1 MQLTLKALA
10 TLAFGTFLVA
20 CQSEQSDT
28 KRTSFFDVS
37 GMDTTAKPTDD
48 FFQYASGNWVKNTQ
62 IPADQTGWG
71 SFYTLYEENLAKLY
85 TILEETAKGA
95 HTKGSLEQ
103 KIGDYYAS
111 GMDTVTIEKKGYEP
125 IKADLAKVD
134 ALKSKQDILHYAA
147 TLKSDPGSVWFVMYV
162 GSDEKNPG
170 YNALQ
175 FSQAGLSLPEKDYYF
190 RTDAETKKVREA
202 FKKYVTTLFTLS
214 GTDAASAQKKAEGIL
229 KLETEIAKSHRSPVE
244 LRNPEKNYN
253 KFATKDLPKLTAGI
267 DWVSFVQKMGLKTDT
282 VIIGQPD
289 YYKALDGIL
298 GAQPIE
304 VLKDKMRFGIIS
316 GAASSLSKAFREAQF
331 EFYGK
336 TLSGQ
341 QVEEARWKQIT
352 NAVDGGLGD
361 LLGQLFVKK
370 HFPPAAKTRMDEL
383 VNNLQTVYAERIKR
397 LDWMGDSTKAEA
409 IKKLNLYLKKIGY
422 PDKWKDYA
430 DVEIVRDNYYA
441 NKQSI
446 KASALK
452 RDFAKVGKAVDK
464 TEWGMS
470 APTVNAYYNPTFN
483 EIVFPAGILQFPFF
497 DNDADDAINYGAIGA
512 VIGHEMTHGFDDQGS
527 QYNYMGMLKNWWTP
541 TDADRFKRK
550 ALIVVKQYNNY
561 TVLDNVHVNGELTLG
576 ENIADIGG
584 LSIAYEAFKRTK
596 QGQSSEKIDG
606 FTPEQRFF
614 LGFAQV
620 WRIKSRDETMRMR
633 ISVDPHSPERFRVNG
648 PLSNMPEF
656 YQAFGVKPTD
666 KMYRPDSLRASIW

>member
-1 MQLTLKALA
+1 MNNSKKILSAMALGA
-10 TLAFGTFLVA
+10 FLVS
-20 CQSEQSDT
+20 CKSESDQP
-28 KRTSFFDVS
+28 KRTSFFDVA
-37 GMDTTAKPTDD
+37 GMDTTAKPNDD
-48 FFQYASGNWVKNTQ
+48 FFQYANGNWMKNTQ

-71 SFYTLYEENLAKLY
+71 SFYTLYEENLAKLH
-85 TILEETAKGA
+85 TILEETAKGS

-103 KIGDYYAS
+103 KIGDLYKS

-134 ALKSKQDILHYAA
+134 GLKSKQDVIDYAA
-147 TLKSDPGSVWFVMYV
+147 SLPSDPGSVWFSLYV

-175 FSQAGLSLPEKDYYF
+175 FAQTGLTLPEKDYYF
-190 RTDAETKKVREA
+190 RTDAETKKVRDA
-202 FKKYVTTLFTLS
+202 FKKYVATLFTLS
-214 GTDAASAQKKAEGIL
+214 GTDAATAQKKAEGVL
-229 KLETEIAKSHRSPVE
+229 QLETEIAKSHRSPVE

-253 KFATKDLPKLTAGI
+253 KFATKDLAKLTPGI
-267 DWVSFVQKMGLKTDT
+267 DWVKLVQKMGVKTDT

-289 YYKALDGIL
+289 YYRGLDQL
-298 GAQPIE
+298 LSKQSME
-304 VLKDKMRFGIIS
+304 VLKDKIRFYILT
-316 GAASSLSKAFREAQF
+316 GAASSLSKGFRDAQF

-336 TLSGQ
+336 TLNGQ
-341 QVEEARWKQIT
+341 QVQEARWKQIT

-361 LLGQLFVKK
+361 LLGQIFVKK
-370 HFPPAAKTRMDEL
+370 YFPPAAKTRMDEL
-383 VNNLQTVYAERIKR
+383 VNNLQVVYADRIKR
-397 LDWMGDSTKAEA
+397 LDWMSDSTKTEA
-409 IKKLNLYLKKIGY
+409 LKKLNLYLKKIGY
-422 PDKWKDYA
+422 PDTWKDYA
-430 DVEIVRDNYYA
+430 DVTIVPDNYYA
-441 NKQSI
+441 NGQSI
-446 KASALK
+446 RASALK
-452 RDFAKVGKAVDK
+452 RDFAKVGKPVDK
-464 TEWGMS
+464 TEWGMT

-550 ALIVVKQYNNY
+550 ALLVVKQYNNY
-561 TVLDNVHVNGELTLG
+561 TVLNNVHVNGELTLG

-584 LSIAYEAFKRTK
+584 LSIAYEAFKRTQ
-596 QGQSSEKIDG
+596 QGKSNEKIDG

-620 WRIKSRDETMRMR
+620 WRLKNRDETLRTR
-633 ISVDPHSPERFRVNG
+633 ISVDPHSPEHFRVNG

-656 YQAFGVKPTD
+656 YKAFNMKPTD
-666 KMYRPDSLRASIW
+666 KMYRPDSLRVSIW